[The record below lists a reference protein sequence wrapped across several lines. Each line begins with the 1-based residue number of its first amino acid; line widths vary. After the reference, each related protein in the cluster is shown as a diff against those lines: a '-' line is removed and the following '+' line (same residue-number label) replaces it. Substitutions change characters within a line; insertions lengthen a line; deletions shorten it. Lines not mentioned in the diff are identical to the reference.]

1 MKRNFFVKLGFLGL
15 LLLVSLCCGQS
26 DKTQAS
32 KYQLLKTGAYMSIER
47 VNIPTQ
53 QEIQTLSLQLAEIKQ
68 PELSLQAK
76 QLESRIAVLRE
87 DVDALPASYTSRTFL
102 NSAGPISYSI
112 QSIPGHIVKYDAE
125 KDKYEIMSL
134 TRFIKDADNLKPEL
148 IQEGNIFETKIK
160 SGSSFNG
167 TAFIADLAVAQNQ
180 LAEVVIQDV
189 ASMIPPDSSIMK
201 DEIKK
206 AVEKLPADEIDKY
219 FLVRTAMLTI
229 INYRV
234 FNESKF
240 DSGISCLYITV
251 NRKTYSSLDKM
262 KKERKISVDLIS
274 LKNII

>member
-1 MKRNFFVKLGFLGL
+1 MKKDFFLKLGFLGL
-15 LLLVSLCCGQS
+15 ILLVSLCCRQS
-26 DKTQAS
+26 EKTQAS
-32 KYQLLKTGAYMSIER
+32 TYQLGKTGAYLSVER
-47 VNIPTQ
+47 VKIPIQ
-53 QEIQTLSLQLAEIKQ
+53 QEIQTLSLQLAEIKKKDLLF
-68 PELSLQAK
+68 EAK
-76 QLESRIAVLRE
+76 QLESRIEVLHE
-87 DVDALPASYTSRTFL
+87 DMDALPVSYTSRTFL

-112 QSIPGHIVKYDAE
+112 QSIPGHIVKYVSE
-125 KDKYEIMSL
+125 KDQYEIMSL

-148 IQEGNIFETKIK
+148 IQEGNIFETKVK

-167 TAFIADLAVAQNQ
+167 TALIAHLTVAQNQ

-189 ASMIPPDSSIMK
+189 ASIIPPDSSIMK

-206 AVEKLPADEIDKY
+206 AVEKLPPDEIDKY

-240 DSGISCLYITV
+240 DAGISCSYITA

-262 KKERKISVDLIS
+262 KKERKISVDLVS
-274 LKNII
+274 LKNIL